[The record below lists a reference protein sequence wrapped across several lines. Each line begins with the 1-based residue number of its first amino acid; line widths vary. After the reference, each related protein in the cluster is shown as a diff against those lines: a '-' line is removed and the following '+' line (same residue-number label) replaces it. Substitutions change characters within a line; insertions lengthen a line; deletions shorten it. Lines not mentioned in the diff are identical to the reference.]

1 MICLF
6 LAVVALEYWNIHSIN
21 IKTAYLYGNLDKK
34 IYMSQPKGFRLPN
47 KEKKVW

>member
-6 LAVVALEYWNIHSIN
+6 LAVVALEDWNIHSIN
-21 IKTAYLYGNLDKK
+21 IKTAYLYNNLDKK
-34 IYMSQPKGFRLPN
+34 IYIEQLKDFRLSN